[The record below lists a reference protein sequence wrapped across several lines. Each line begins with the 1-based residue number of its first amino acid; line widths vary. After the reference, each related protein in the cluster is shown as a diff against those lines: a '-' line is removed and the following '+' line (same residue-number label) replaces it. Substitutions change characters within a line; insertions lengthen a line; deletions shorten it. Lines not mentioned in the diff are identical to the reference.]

1 MDGEALDELG
11 LRVVALA
18 LTTLPIGP
26 SRVGRTAGPTLEIVR
41 PAYFVLPHRNAAW
54 KILKERLD
62 VLTDTGTALAQEP
75 ALAGL
80 AGVPEKLAS
89 MAAEFEAHI
98 EERAAAP

>member
-1 MDGEALDELG
+1 M
-11 LRVVALA
+11 
-18 LTTLPIGP
+18 
-26 SRVGRTAGPTLEIVR
+26 SPT
-41 PAYFVLPHRNAAW
+41 AYFPYVLPKSNWDLPSASDAAVLLAG
-54 KILKERLD
+54 IMPGDLVIADYHLEGNVTGLD